1 MGESGRVATY
11 SPLELPLELSLRLCV
26 PASPRALCALTS
38 PGVNIL
44 ASGMLFSGQRVSEL
58 RCERQ
63 VAYVLRRLGGS
74 ERSTELAR
82 STPTAVSLTT
92 QTSTRTTQTMV
103 LTIIK
108 NKRGRFDGL
117 DTKDKKAAA
126 DALSLKT
133 DSVAVWVFDDDSLAI
148 MTKMHQTLATK
159 EVDVTLQTLQS
170 TPEEHKVVLS
180 KPPRSLLAITAR
192 ITARRGARVLRSPN
206 LLWSG

>member
-1 MGESGRVATY
+1 MQAAGAKLCSPWPAQPVPRARCACTLLASAPRRSSVVFGKGLRNAQRVFETRQTVFVGNNVDWGPRQRTPSEFRGRTERGESGRVATY
-11 SPLELPLELSLRLCV
+11 SSLGLPLELSLRLCV

-92 QTSTRTTQTMV
+92 
-103 LTIIK
+103 
-108 NKRGRFDGL
+108 
-117 DTKDKKAAA
+117 
-126 DALSLKT
+126 
-133 DSVAVWVFDDDSLAI
+133 
-148 MTKMHQTLATK
+148 H
-159 EVDVTLQTLQS
+159 
-170 TPEEHKVVLS
+170 
-180 KPPRSLLAITAR
+180 PPRPGR
-192 ITARRGARVLRSPN
+192 MV
-206 LLWSG
+206 

>member
-26 PASPRALCALTS
+26 PASSRALCALTS

-82 STPTAVSLTT
+82 SIPTAVSLTT
-92 QTSTRTTQTMV
+92 
-103 LTIIK
+103 
-108 NKRGRFDGL
+108 
-117 DTKDKKAAA
+117 
-126 DALSLKT
+126 
-133 DSVAVWVFDDDSLAI
+133 
-148 MTKMHQTLATK
+148 H
-159 EVDVTLQTLQS
+159 
-170 TPEEHKVVLS
+170 
-180 KPPRSLLAITAR
+180 PPRPGR
-192 ITARRGARVLRSPN
+192 MV
-206 LLWSG
+206 

>member
-1 MGESGRVATY
+1 M
-11 SPLELPLELSLRLCV
+11 PLRLCV

-82 STPTAVSLTT
+82 STSTAVSLTT

-117 DTKDKKAAA
+117 ETKDKKAAA
-126 DALSLKT
+126 DALSRKT
-133 DSVAVWVFDDDSLAI
+133 D
-148 MTKMHQTLATK
+148 
-159 EVDVTLQTLQS
+159 
-170 TPEEHKVVLS
+170 
-180 KPPRSLLAITAR
+180 
-192 ITARRGARVLRSPN
+192 
-206 LLWSG
+206 